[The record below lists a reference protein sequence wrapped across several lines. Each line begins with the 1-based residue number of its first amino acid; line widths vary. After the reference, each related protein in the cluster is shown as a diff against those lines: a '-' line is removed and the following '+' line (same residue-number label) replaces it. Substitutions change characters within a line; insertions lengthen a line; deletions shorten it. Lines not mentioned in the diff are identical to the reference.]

1 MATPV
6 LDLSRSF
13 SRLGHGAATGI
24 DRVERAYLE
33 EIIRRGGWGL
43 IRTPRGFLL
52 FEPDRL
58 ERLPEYLDR
67 SDLDGA
73 DQASTI
79 RAIASSRSSNLSIRK
94 IMWRMPNGL
103 AYINVGHT
111 NLNPQTMRAM
121 MEMPDHSKVVMIHD
135 TIPIDHPEFQTE
147 TSRAKFV
154 ERLTTVI
161 NFANHIIVPSDAV
174 RESVEGRM
182 IGTGHRVPVTVSPLG
197 VDLGSTPLDYIK
209 SERPY
214 FVILGTIEPRKN
226 HKLLLEIWDRMNRKM
241 DESRIPELRIIGA
254 RGWGN
259 KEVFEILDNSPMM
272 GRTVFELGPLSDR
285 EMKRHLA
292 GATALLFPS
301 LAEGYGFPPFEA
313 ATFGVPSICAPLRPT
328 EIHLGDMAI
337 YADTDDMYQWFQAI
351 RELASEDLAEQ
362 TKRSAALRAF
372 RLPTWERH
380 FERVFN
386 LL

>member
-13 SRLGHGAATGI
+13 SRLGHGTSTGI

-33 EIIRRGGWGL
+33 EVIRRDGWGI

-58 ERLPEYLDR
+58 GRLPDYFDR
-67 SDLDGA
+67 EDLDGA

-79 RAIASSRSSNLSIRK
+79 RAIASLRMPSLSIRK
-94 IMWRMPNGL
+94 FMWRMPNGL

-135 TIPIDHPEFQTE
+135 TIPIDFPVFQTE
-147 TSRAKFV
+147 AARAKFV

-161 NFANHIIVPSDAV
+161 NFANHIIVPSDDV
-174 RESVEGRM
+174 RERVEQRM
-182 IGTGHRVPVTVSPLG
+182 IGTGHRVPVVVSPLG
-197 VDLGSTPLDYIK
+197 VDIGAPPIDREV
-209 SERPY
+209 SEKPY
-214 FVILGTIEPRKN
+214 FVVIGTIEPRKN
-226 HKLLLEIWDRMNRKM
+226 HALLLDIWERMHRKM
-241 DESRIPELRIIGA
+241 DEARIPELRIIGA
-254 RGWGN
+254 RGWKN
-259 KEVFEILDNSPMM
+259 EDLFHRLDTSPVM

-301 LAEGYGFPPFEA
+301 LAEGYGLPPFEA
-313 ATFGVPSICAPLRPT
+313 ATLGVPTIAAPLRTT

-337 YADTDDMYQWFQAI
+337 YADTDDMYAWFRAI
-351 RELASEDLAEQ
+351 RELASEDLAE
-362 TKRSAALRAF
+362 RSRRHTALRAY
-372 RLPTWERH
+372 RLPTWEKH
-380 FERVFN
+380 FDRVFG
-386 LL
+386 LI

>member
-13 SRLGHGAATGI
+13 SRLGRAAATGI
-24 DRVERAYLE
+24 DRVERAYLN
-33 EIIRRGGWGL
+33 EIIRRGGWGI

-58 ERLPEYLDR
+58 ARLPEYLDR
-67 SDLDGA
+67 TDLDGA

-79 RAIASSRSSNLSIRK
+79 RAIASSRSSSLSIRK

-103 AYINVGHT
+103 AYVNVGHT

-135 TIPIDHPEFQTE
+135 TIPIDHPDFQTE

-161 NFANHIIVPSDAV
+161 NFANHIVVPSDEV
-174 RESVEGRM
+174 RENVEKRM
-182 IGTGHRVPVTVSPLG
+182 VGTGHRVPVVVSPLG
-197 VDLGSTPLDYIK
+197 VDIGSTPLDY
-209 SERPY
+209 ERSDKPY
-214 FVILGTIEPRKN
+214 FVVLGTIEPRKN
-226 HKLLLEIWDRMNRKM
+226 HKLLLEIWERMNRKM
-241 DESRIPELRIIGA
+241 DEQRIPELRIIGG

-259 KEVFEILDNSPMM
+259 KEVFDILDNSPMM

-301 LAEGYGFPPFEA
+301 LAEGYGLPPFEA
-313 ATFGVPSICAPLRPT
+313 ATFGVPSVCAPLRPT

-351 RELASEDLAEQ
+351 RELASEDRAQ
-362 TKRSAALRAF
+362 QNKRSMALRSF
-372 RLPTWERH
+372 QLPTWEKH
-380 FERVFN
+380 FDRVFG
-386 LL
+386 LF

>member
-13 SRLGHGAATGI
+13 SRLGHAAATGI
-24 DRVERAYLE
+24 DRVERAYLN
-33 EIIRRGGWGL
+33 EIIRRGGWGI

-58 ERLPEYLDR
+58 SRLPEYLDR
-67 SDLDGA
+67 TDLDGA

-79 RAIASSRSSNLSIRK
+79 RAIASSRSSSLSIRK

-103 AYINVGHT
+103 AYLNVGHT

-135 TIPIDHPEFQTE
+135 TIPIDHPDFQTE

-161 NFANHIIVPSDAV
+161 NFANHIVVPSDEV
-174 RESVEGRM
+174 RENVEKRM
-182 IGTGHRVPVTVSPLG
+182 VGTGHRVPVHVSPLG
-197 VDLGSTPLDYIK
+197 VDIGPTPLDSER

-214 FVILGTIEPRKN
+214 FVVLGTIEPRKN
-226 HKLLLEIWDRMNRKM
+226 HKLLLDIWERMNRKM
-241 DESRIPELRIIGA
+241 DEQRIPELRIIGA

-259 KEVFEILDNSPMM
+259 KDVFEILDTSPMM
-272 GRTVFELGPLSDR
+272 GRTVFELGPLPDK

-301 LAEGYGFPPFEA
+301 LAEGYGLPPFEA
-313 ATFGVPSICAPLRPT
+313 ATFGVPSVCSPLRPT

-337 YADTDDMYQWFQAI
+337 YADTSDMYQWFQAI
-351 RELASEDLAEQ
+351 RELASEERAEQ
-362 TKRSAALRAF
+362 TRRSAALRSF
-372 RLPTWERH
+372 QLPAWEKH
-380 FERVFN
+380 FDRVFS
-386 LL
+386 LF

>member
-1 MATPV
+1 LATPV

-13 SRLGHGAATGI
+13 SRLGRGAATGI

-33 EIIRRGGWGL
+33 ETAKRNGWGI

-58 ERLPEYLDR
+58 ARLPEYLDR
-67 SDLDGA
+67 TDLDGA

-79 RAIASSRSSNLSIRK
+79 RAVASSRSSNLSIRK

-135 TIPIDHPEFQTE
+135 TIPIDHPTFQTE
-147 TSRAKFV
+147 ASRAKFV

-161 NFANHIIVPSDAV
+161 NFANHIVVPSDEV
-174 RESVEGRM
+174 RENVEKRM
-182 IGTGHRVPVTVSPLG
+182 VGTGHRVPVTVSPLG
-197 VDLGSTPLDYIK
+197 VDIGSTPIDYEK
-209 SERPY
+209 SDKPY
-214 FVILGTIEPRKN
+214 FVIVGTIEPRKN
-226 HKLLLEIWDRMNRKM
+226 HKLLLEIWERMNRKM
-241 DESRIPELRIIGA
+241 DEDQIPELRIIGA

-259 KEVFEILDNSPMM
+259 SEVFDILDHSPMM
-272 GRTVFELGPLSDR
+272 GRTVRELGPLSDR

-301 LAEGYGFPPFEA
+301 LAEGYGLPPFEA

-351 RELASEDLAEQ
+351 RDLASEDLAEQ
-362 TKRSAALRAF
+362 TRRISALRAF
-372 RLPTWERH
+372 QLPTWEKH
-380 FERVFN
+380 FERVFS
-386 LL
+386 LF